1 MNIEGVNIEKGLA
14 RLGGR
19 MKSYLKILGV
29 FHKDSSQKL
38 AELEGFFAEKNIPL
52 YTTYVHGL
60 KSALGNIGAEKLAKD
75 AEGLELAANA
85 NDWDYIA
92 AHNGPYVAEFKVLL
106 ANIDNVLTGAATPGG
121 AAIDKA
127 KLAQALGML
136 RQNLDNMDFGGMKQ
150 AADALMEYEEAPGIG
165 EKVKAIL
172 HDRLG
177 GEYDAAIAGIDA
189 LLGEL

>member
-29 FHKDSSQKL
+29 FYKDSSQKL
-38 AELEGFFAEKNIPL
+38 AELDEFYAAKNTPL
-52 YTTYVHGL
+52 YTTYIHGL

-75 AEGLELAANA
+75 SEGLEFAGNA
-85 NDWDYIA
+85 SDWNYIA
-92 AHNGPYVAEFKVLL
+92 AHHTEYTAEFKILL
-106 ANIDNVLTGAATPGG
+106 ANIDSVLAGAATPGG
-121 AAIDKA
+121 PAVDKN
-127 KLAQALGML
+127 KLVLALGNL
-136 RQNLDNMDFGGMKQ
+136 RQSLDNMDFGGMKQ
-150 AADALMEYEEAPGIG
+150 ASDALMEYEEAPGIG
-165 EKVKAIL
+165 EKVKVIL
-172 HDRLG
+172 HSRLG